1 MNEAEVYEEKRSFI
15 CTKLVPLLRGICN
28 DIANV
33 RYVVR
38 GDLIELVY
46 ITFANG
52 GTKCINVTGD
62 SLAALARDVLKHF

>member
-1 MNEAEVYEEKRSFI
+1 MDKVYEEKRSFV
-15 CTKLVPLLRGICN
+15 CTKLRSIC
-28 DIANV
+28 DGIANV

-38 GDLIELVY
+38 EETLELVY
-46 ITFANG
+46 VTFAKG

>member
-1 MNEAEVYEEKRSFI
+1 MDKVYEEKRSFVY
-15 CTKLVPLLRGICN
+15 TKLAPLLRSIC
-28 DIANV
+28 DGIANV

-38 GDLIELVY
+38 NDTLELVY
-46 ITFANG
+46 VTFAKG

>member
-1 MNEAEVYEEKRSFI
+1 MDKVYDEKRSFV
-15 CTKLVPLLRGICN
+15 CTKLAPLLRSICN
-28 DIANV
+28 GIANV

-38 GDLIELVY
+38 EDILELVY

-52 GTKCINVTGD
+52 GTKCINVSGD